1 MANLSEVGCGGL
13 YCVAAR
19 GKNARI
25 GGDKEG
31 LWRVRMGRYATDFRL
46 SIFT

>member
-1 MANLSEVGCGGL
+1 MVNLSEVGCGGL
-13 YCVAAR
+13 YSVAVR